1 MGCYAVA
8 VFAYKRLWNTVV
20 LPVILQQAVVGGV
33 TVLQPLLRGILLPPV
48 ILQEAVVG
56 GVIAFQPLLR
66 RILLLRV
73 ILH

>member
-56 GVIAFQPLLR
+56 EL
-66 RILLLRV
+66 
-73 ILH
+73 